1 MIAPLMR
8 LSRLNSSGRSVV
20 VLLACLAILLGA
32 AGCAN
37 NANFDPTASWSA
49 DRLYAEAKDEMNSG
63 NWGAAVKI
71 LEKLESRYPFGRYAQ
86 QAQIDTAFAHW
97 KEGENGLA
105 LAAIDRFL
113 KLYPNHENVDYV
125 LYLKGLVNFNDRASL
140 FTAITGEDM
149 AERDPKAAREAFDS
163 FKELLTRFPESKYA
177 EDAGSRLNFLVNT
190 LASNDVHVAR
200 FYMRRGATLAAVNRA
215 QTVVK
220 QYQEAPA
227 IEEALAIMMVG
238 YRQLGVQELS
248 DDARR
253 VLQRNF
259 PQSPYLYTEY
269 DPKIPGGIDSLRP
282 SPWSKLKLW

>member
-8 LSRLNSSGRSVV
+8 LSRLNSSGRSLL
-20 VLLACLAILLGA
+20 VLLACSVILLGA

-140 FTAITGEDM
+140 FTQITGEDM

-163 FKELLTRFPESKYA
+163 FKELLNRFPDSKYA
-177 EDAGSRLNFLVNT
+177 EDAGSRLNFLINT

-215 QTVVK
+215 QTVIK

-269 DPKIPGGIDSLRP
+269 DPKIPGGLSGMRP